1 MDPGTRKA
9 ALTATLVAL
18 PVALVAALAVGVL
31 RGGHEPRESDS
42 TVAARTPGPVST
54 APVAVSAPAG
64 PLAAPCQPLMPA
76 LPAALDGM
84 ASRPVS
90 PDSPAARAW
99 GDPAIVLR
107 CGVGKPVDLTTTADL
122 LVINDVSW
130 LPVVGL
136 HDVVWTTTD
145 RGVYIEVSVPKQYD
159 GRSGPITDLSNV
171 IAAKVPRV
179 G

>member
-1 MDPGTRKA
+1 MDAGTRKA

-18 PVALVAALAVGVL
+18 PVAVVTALGVGVL
-31 RGGHEPRESDS
+31 HGGHEPRESSS

-54 APVAVSAPAG
+54 APVDVSAPAG

-76 LPAALDGM
+76 LPPVLDRM
-84 ASRPVS
+84 ATRQVR
-90 PDSPAARAW
+90 PDSPAAHAW

-107 CGVGKPVDLTTTADL
+107 CGVGKPVDLTPTADL
-122 LVINDVSW
+122 LDINGVSW

-145 RGVYIEVSVPKQYD
+145 RGVYIEVAVPKQYD

-171 IAAKVPRV
+171 IAATVPKT